1 MGVTSRKYASVIF
14 VCSIAFLMIA
24 PLQVID
30 VFAAVPSTMSV
41 AGNNIQVLSFDDR
54 KVTLTWTAVAVP
66 GVGFYDYELQVGSDC
81 VASIVTYS
89 DEPIL

>member
-30 VFAAVPSTMSV
+30 VYAGVPDTIT
-41 AGNNIQVLSFDDR
+41 GLSI
-54 KVTLTWTAVAVP
+54 
-66 GVGFYDYELQVGSDC
+66 GG
-81 VASIVTYS
+81 YS
-89 DEPIL
+89 DVSVQLN

>member
-30 VFAAVPSTMSV
+30 VYAAVPATIGTV
-41 AGNNIQVLSFDDR
+41 
-54 KVTLTWTAVAVP
+54 
-66 GVGFYDYELQVGSDC
+66 
-81 VASIVTYS
+81 SIGGYS
-89 DEPIL
+89 DISVQLNWTPPASASGITDY

>member
-30 VFAAVPSTMSV
+30 VHAAACIINGV
-41 AGNNIQVLSFDDR
+41 ATEFVCPD
-54 KVTLTWTAVAVP
+54 
-66 GVGFYDYELQVGSDC
+66 QVGT
-81 VASIVTYS
+81 VSIGGYS
-89 DEPIL
+89 DISVQLNWTPCQASPAGITDYLNSIKY